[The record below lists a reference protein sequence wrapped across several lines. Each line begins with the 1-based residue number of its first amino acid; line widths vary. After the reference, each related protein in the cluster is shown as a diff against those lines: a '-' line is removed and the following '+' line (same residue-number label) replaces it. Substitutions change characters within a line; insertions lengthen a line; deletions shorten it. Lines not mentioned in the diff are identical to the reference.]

1 MVFCKDG
8 EAALERNGGETKAPK
23 NSYGCKHCAMKDMR
37 RVSVSDFNCYLNEGE
52 ALHDQMC
59 SDKNCP
65 HGLTGRH
72 WPIKNLC
79 GDQWQAYWCKFG
91 CSDLCST
98 YYCVECGEK
107 RLDKEENIS
116 AKKGRV
122 GRGGRSRR

>member
-1 MVFCKDG
+1 MFCKDG
-8 EAALERNGGETKAPK
+8 EAALERNGGETRAPK

-59 SDKNCP
+59 SDKNCI
-65 HGLTGRH
+65 HGLTGSH

>member
-1 MVFCKDG
+1 MFCKDG

-72 WPIKNLC
+72 WHIKNYVGTNGKHTGANLVALIYAVPIIA
-79 GDQWQAYWCKFG
+79 WN
-91 CSDLCST
+91 
-98 YYCVECGEK
+98 VV
-107 RLDKEENIS
+107 
-116 AKKGRV
+116 KKD
-122 GRGGRSRR
+122 